1 MQLAL
6 ICTTQADAEDD
17 WEIYWASVTSI
28 KQLFSPDSQFRL
40 EAHQIVNHFPNH
52 YELTRKARRIAWH
65 RGLCAGWVQGSPEAL
80 HSSACLTGW
89 QWTDL
94 APICWRQE
102 QLQQALLCASVEG
115 HRGSHHL

>member
-1 MQLAL
+1 MQPTL
-6 ICTTQADAEDD
+6 IFTMQGDAEDD

-65 RGLCAGWVQGSPEAL
+65 RGLVQAE
-80 HSSACLTGW
+80 CR
-89 QWTDL
+89 
-94 APICWRQE
+94 APKRSCTA
-102 QLQQALLCASVEG
+102 QQALSGWQCTDLTPGAAPADAAVSI
-115 HRGSHHL
+115 S